1 MAFLLKTDK
10 PHVPEYF
17 FFSSSRE
24 VVSKKIKKSTL
35 QNYYHIMLSRSYSSR
50 KLAKLVESTI
60 KKQKKNKKNHINGI
74 RAFYDLKFQ
83 QPLTTFWI

>member
-35 QNYYHIMLSRSYSSR
+35 QNYYLFLSPINKNGHLVSKLGRELVQDFENSSLEGTREKRFEELR
-50 KLAKLVESTI
+50 KVT
-60 KKQKKNKKNHINGI
+60 
-74 RAFYDLKFQ
+74 
-83 QPLTTFWI
+83 